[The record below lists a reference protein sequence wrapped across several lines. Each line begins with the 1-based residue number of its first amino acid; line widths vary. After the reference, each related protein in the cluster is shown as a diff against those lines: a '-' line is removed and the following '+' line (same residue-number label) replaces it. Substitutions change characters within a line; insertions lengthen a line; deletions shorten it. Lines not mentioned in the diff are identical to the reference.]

1 MDSHRSTGTN
11 GVLEGLILR
20 AEEVLG
26 KMLLKLQRTR
36 MPLEEKVRMINALH
50 AFVEQWEGAL
60 ADVKLPPELQQLGQS
75 PPSKPKSHG
84 DEIMDVMQK
93 LGLNGDDGGGGRPV
107 KNGGRSVVAVPVPQ
121 EEAEPVFEVLEQSL
135 KEYSPGQPGTCF
147 VTYTCPG
154 SRRFF
159 MMDRTDRD
167 EADRTDR
174 LLASL
179 QNGETFRA
187 VRSRSEPAW
196 LWLLDTGAVLPYE
209 ESMLLFEL
217 PEFYRRQEPLAR
229 CCELVDV
236 TDRKFRGGDLARFL
250 EVNLFCGREFEVVR
264 VRGKV
269 LHVNLGRAVARKRN
283 GVVKKIN
290 EEPTAEYR
298 ISEKTLT
305 QEQLDLTEMQAL
317 LNDPRNVKTFRPLD
331 HKPYT
336 REYVIARYAE
346 DGQWYRA
353 EVLDYF
359 HDGLVVVLYLDYG
372 NQERLGMA
380 DLRTWDDRFDYLP
393 FQAVH
398 CRLANGTVALR
409 EVIYDKRVAVKV
421 LDVRS
426 YWEVLVYDGCGIDV
440 GEFLV
445 SRKVALPRNPIVID
459 DAEAWVPAFCIVD
472 RDHRDCTK
480 LLAAMQ
486 HSHGSRLA
494 QLPARPGDVF
504 GVFLEGTLFRAVRN
518 RPPLEGSRMRTDYI
532 RLLDTGEVLAY
543 EEDGGGMLCELS
555 EYYRK
560 LPAFAIRCVLVNVL
574 DDPFSC
580 DDLNRYLR
588 KNLHATQN
596 YKVVSAE
603 GHILYLRLSQQPITE
618 NPFSG
623 DLSADSATSSL
634 SDSSDSEPSSLEET
648 RVKPRTP
655 RLVAP
660 PSPQKKPTTPR
671 WNIFKVDNP
680 DKSNGTPIIRPAGIP
695 PEKPPTPPKKKPD
708 SDDYVVPPVGSHL
721 YLVPKFI
728 RDVDHFWC
736 HVVEG
741 GDRVNADLMELELKL
756 NDAEYS
762 RTFRKFDRRPPAFAE
777 PVFAKYTDRKWYRAE
792 VAEYFDE
799 DNVKVFYVDYGNCE
813 LVRTDEMRRWD
824 ERFSYL
830 PYQAVM
836 CRLADVQ
843 AVRPFHK
850 QAVVEMNRVL
860 LNQRVLAKVVDNG
873 TPWEVILYDRDGFNV
888 ATGLLLAGLAKK
900 LFEDAAELAEA
911 ARLISAQRE
920 TASSVRGR

>member
-93 LGLNGDDGGGGRPV
+93 LGLNGDDGGGGRSV

-135 KEYSPGQPGTCF
+135 KEYKPNHTGRCVISSVIPGGQ
-147 VTYTCPG
+147 
-154 SRRFF
+154 
-159 MMDRTDRD
+159 
-167 EADRTDR
+167 
-174 LLASL
+174 
-179 QNGETFRA
+179 
-187 VRSRSEPAW
+187 RS
-196 LWLLDTGAVLPYE
+196 
-209 ESMLLFEL
+209 
-217 PEFYRRQEPLAR
+217 
-229 CCELVDV
+229 
-236 TDRKFRGGDLARFL
+236 
-250 EVNLFCGREFEVVR
+250 
-264 VRGKV
+264 
-269 LHVNLGRAVARKRN
+269 
-283 GVVKKIN
+283 
-290 EEPTAEYR
+290 
-298 ISEKTLT
+298 
-305 QEQLDLTEMQAL
+305 
-317 LNDPRNVKTFRPLD
+317 
-331 HKPYT
+331 
-336 REYVIARYAE
+336 
-346 DGQWYRA
+346 
-353 EVLDYF
+353 
-359 HDGLVVVLYLDYG
+359 
-372 NQERLGMA
+372 
-380 DLRTWDDRFDYLP
+380 
-393 FQAVH
+393 
-398 CRLANGTVALR
+398 
-409 EVIYDKRVAVKV
+409 
-421 LDVRS
+421 
-426 YWEVLVYDGCGIDV
+426 
-440 GEFLV
+440 
-445 SRKVALPRNPIVID
+445 
-459 DAEAWVPAFCIVD
+459 FCIVD

-494 QLPARPGDVF
+494 QLPGRPGDVF

-543 EEDGGGMLCELS
+543 EEGDGGMLCELS

-836 CRLADVQ
+836 CRLADVR

-860 LNQRVLAKVVDNG
+860 LNQRVLAQVVDNG
-873 TPWEVILYDRDGFNV
+873 TPWEVILYDKDGFNV

-911 ARLISAQRE
+911 ARLISGQRE

>member
-93 LGLNGDDGGGGRPV
+93 LGLNGDDGGGGGGRPV

-179 QNGETFRA
+179 QNVTNRREDLPDSARRIFGVEVKGETFRA

-217 PEFYRRQEPLAR
+217 PDFYRRQEPLAR

-236 TDRKFRGGDLARFL
+236 TDRKFRD
-250 EVNLFCGREFEVVR
+250 
-264 VRGKV
+264 
-269 LHVNLGRAVARKRN
+269 
-283 GVVKKIN
+283 
-290 EEPTAEYR
+290 
-298 ISEKTLT
+298 
-305 QEQLDLTEMQAL
+305 
-317 LNDPRNVKTFRPLD
+317 
-331 HKPYT
+331 T

-372 NQERLGMA
+372 NQEQLGMA

-398 CRLANGTVALR
+398 CRLANVTRKRDTCLR

-445 SRKVALPRNPIVID
+445 NRKVALPRNPIVID

-543 EEDGGGMLCELS
+543 EEGGGGMLCELS

-836 CRLADVQ
+836 CRLADVR

-860 LNQRVLAKVVDNG
+860 LNQRVLAQVVDNG
-873 TPWEVILYDRDGFNV
+873 TPWEVILYDKDGFNV

-911 ARLISAQRE
+911 ARLISGQRE

>member
-93 LGLNGDDGGGGRPV
+93 LGLNGDDGGGGRSV

-179 QNGETFRA
+179 QNVTNRREDLPDSARRIFGVEVKGETFRA

-217 PEFYRRQEPLAR
+217 PDFYRRQEPLAR

-283 GVVKKIN
+283 GVVKKVR

-305 QEQLDLTEMQAL
+305 QEQLDVLYEEPLGTTNAMKATMGYIPKDDTRICPHYEPALEGCFKGSRCKLLHVAKDPDGWTRDQTLHKVKIRAQLNEPKVGSVVHMIPTTIVNVEEFYAHLDVTENGTKLTEMQAL

-398 CRLANGTVALR
+398 CRLANVTRKRGGEGEEEEEAEDIQGTLALR

-445 SRKVALPRNPIVID
+445 NRKVALPRNPIVID
-459 DAEAWVPAFCIVD
+459 DAEAWVPA
-472 RDHRDCTK
+472 
-480 LLAAMQ
+480 
-486 HSHGSRLA
+486 
-494 QLPARPGDVF
+494 
-504 GVFLEGTLFRAVRN
+504 
-518 RPPLEGSRMRTDYI
+518 
-532 RLLDTGEVLAY
+532 
-543 EEDGGGMLCELS
+543 
-555 EYYRK
+555 
-560 LPAFAIRCVLVNVL
+560 
-574 DDPFSC
+574 
-580 DDLNRYLR
+580 
-588 KNLHATQN
+588 
-596 YKVVSAE
+596 
-603 GHILYLRLSQQPITE
+603 
-618 NPFSG
+618 
-623 DLSADSATSSL
+623 
-634 SDSSDSEPSSLEET
+634 
-648 RVKPRTP
+648 
-655 RLVAP
+655 
-660 PSPQKKPTTPR
+660 
-671 WNIFKVDNP
+671 
-680 DKSNGTPIIRPAGIP
+680 
-695 PEKPPTPPKKKPD
+695 
-708 SDDYVVPPVGSHL
+708 
-721 YLVPKFI
+721 
-728 RDVDHFWC
+728 
-736 HVVEG
+736 
-741 GDRVNADLMELELKL
+741 
-756 NDAEYS
+756 
-762 RTFRKFDRRPPAFAE
+762 
-777 PVFAKYTDRKWYRAE
+777 
-792 VAEYFDE
+792 
-799 DNVKVFYVDYGNCE
+799 
-813 LVRTDEMRRWD
+813 
-824 ERFSYL
+824 
-830 PYQAVM
+830 
-836 CRLADVQ
+836 
-843 AVRPFHK
+843 
-850 QAVVEMNRVL
+850 
-860 LNQRVLAKVVDNG
+860 
-873 TPWEVILYDRDGFNV
+873 
-888 ATGLLLAGLAKK
+888 
-900 LFEDAAELAEA
+900 
-911 ARLISAQRE
+911 
-920 TASSVRGR
+920 